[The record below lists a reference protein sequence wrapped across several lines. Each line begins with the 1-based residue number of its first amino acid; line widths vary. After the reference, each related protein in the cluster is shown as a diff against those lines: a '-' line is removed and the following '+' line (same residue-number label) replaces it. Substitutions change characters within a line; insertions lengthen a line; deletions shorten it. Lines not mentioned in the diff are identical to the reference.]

1 MLMGLSPCL
10 AVAVDEAAPPAQ
22 PPAIVTH
29 GAEGSLVREIESSVI
44 IPGDSHDDLWV
55 HPELMSLPGDPL
67 VIELRLKS
75 TDRFGKDRHEQWLA
89 FRTDDKFETLSAI
102 PAPTASIWKRVG
114 TRREDLKVPPNGTV
128 SLPPQIGHTWC
139 SGFQYVDAATIIFP
153 FTTKQDERFC
163 VQSLTADYHDGKITP
178 LYVSDAHTIP
188 VGRGLYE
195 PHIAIFEGRA
205 YMTARAEDGHGY
217 VMVSDDE
224 GMSWSAPRPWQ
235 WDDGQDIPM
244 NQTMTKFAAHS
255 NGLALV
261 YTRISEDNA
270 NVFRNRAPLYI
281 ADIDTES
288 LRLKRETER
297 VLVSNR
303 SATGSGLPVGNFWV
317 WPVDQQ
323 ETYVTVAEW
332 PRDGRPDNGD
342 IWLAKI
348 RWDTPNLL
356 LTPDGH
362 EAVTEPEAEEL
373 PE

>member
-1 MLMGLSPCL
+1 
-10 AVAVDEAAPPAQ
+10 
-22 PPAIVTH
+22 
-29 GAEGSLVREIESSVI
+29 
-44 IPGDSHDDLWV
+44 
-55 HPELMSLPGDPL
+55 
-67 VIELRLKS
+67 
-75 TDRFGKDRHEQWLA
+75 
-89 FRTDDKFETLSAI
+89 
-102 PAPTASIWKRVG
+102 
-114 TRREDLKVPPNGTV
+114 
-128 SLPPQIGHTWC
+128 
-139 SGFQYVDAATIIFP
+139 
-153 FTTKQDERFC
+153 
-163 VQSLTADYHDGKITP
+163 
-178 LYVSDAHTIP
+178 
-188 VGRGLYE
+188 
-195 PHIAIFEGRA
+195 
-205 YMTARAEDGHGY
+205 
-217 VMVSDDE
+217 
-224 GMSWSAPRPWQ
+224 
-235 WDDGQDIPM
+235 
-244 NQTMTKFAAHS
+244 MTKFAAHS